1 MKKLNNILE
10 IQEFISIANET
21 YIVEP
26 YREEPRTNSRDEKS
40 KQVESFAHNK
50 SKRKELIDA
59 FTKLKDHPKAE
70 DLGSDVGY
78 AFDENEIEDELG
90 PDIFAAYEAVGENGI
105 IYSEISHSFWIHYE
119 DKLIRIM

>member
-1 MKKLNNILE
+1 MSVEEYLKK
-10 IQEFISIANET
+10 NET

-26 YREEPRTNSRDEKS
+26 NRGEPRRNSKDEKQE
-40 KQVESFAHNK
+40 QVESFAKNK

-78 AFDENEIEDELG
+78 AFDEGEIEDELG
-90 PDIFAAYEAVGENGI
+90 KEFYAAYDAIGEHGI
-105 IYSEISHSFWIHYE
+105 IYSEFKHSFWIRHQ